1 MQTARWW
8 ASRIEPDEHGRGH
21 IRGVIGPD
29 EYHERV
35 DDNAFTNVMARWNLK
50 RAAALGPD
58 AARSPSGADGSNS
71 PTRSLDGYDPAT
83 GIYEQFAGFHG
94 LEPILIAQLA
104 PRRPVSADVLLGHER
119 TRTAQ
124 VVKQA
129 DALMLH
135 YLIPDETA
143 PARWRPTS
151 TSTNPA
157 PPTAARSRP
166 ACTPRCSRAPAASPR
181 PCKCSAS
188 PLRST
193 STTSGT

>member
-50 RAAALGPD
+50 RAAALGAD
-58 AARSPSGADGSNS
+58 AASEPERHRWLDLADAVV
-71 PTRSLDGYDPAT
+71 DGYDPAS

-94 LEPILIAQLA
+94 LEPLLIAEVA
-104 PRRPVSADVLLGHER
+104 PQRPVSADMLLGRER
-119 TRTAQ
+119 TRGAQ

-135 YLIPDETA
+135 YLIPT
-143 PARWRPTS
+143 R
-151 TSTNPA
+151 
-157 PPTAARSRP
+157 
-166 ACTPRCSRAPAASPR
+166 
-181 PCKCSAS
+181 
-188 PLRST
+188 
-193 STTSGT
+193 